1 MTAALR
7 PVAAFTSAPSDF
19 TRAQILLQGHIAQID
34 AALRTLRA
42 NRESMLPSTAD
53 MHHETLNRCRSAL
66 IHDLDCV
73 LAAPLGC
80 KFYIGH
86 WNHNGRGPNV
96 LDACEA
102 VDRSIGKRHAYR
114 DMLAARRGGLAVVS

>member
-1 MTAALR
+1 MTAALH
-7 PVAAFTSAPSDF
+7 PISAFTAQPSDF
-19 TRAQILLQGHIAQID
+19 TRAQILIQGHIAQVD

-42 NRESMLPSTAD
+42 NRETMLPSMAD
-53 MHHETLNRCRSAL
+53 MHADKLGRLHRTL

-80 KFYIGH
+80 QPYIGR

-114 DMLAARRGGLAVVS
+114 DMLAARRGGLVVVS